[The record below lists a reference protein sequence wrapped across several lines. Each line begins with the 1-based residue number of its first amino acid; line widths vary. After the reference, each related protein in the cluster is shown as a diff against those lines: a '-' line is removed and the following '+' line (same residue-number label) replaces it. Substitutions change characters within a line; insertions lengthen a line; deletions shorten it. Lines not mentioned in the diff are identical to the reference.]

1 MKSRNDIEN
10 RARIGRKGAGRDK
23 RKANFRLRTK
33 SDFLHSFF
41 FIKPQTGAD
50 INELA
55 DKLVS
60 IENVDEVC
68 VTEGDIGYMVKAKF
82 DDNTYDKVERSIAT
96 VAGRKYGKFVS
107 AMELKKAVK

>member
-1 MKSRNDIEN
+1 MMIGVKMNNNKKNHAKAEN
-10 RARIGRKGAGRDK
+10 RIPCK
-23 RKANFRLRTK
+23 LRTK
-33 SDFLHSFF
+33 SDFMHSFF
-41 FIKPQTGAD
+41 FIKPQSGAD

-82 DDNTYDKVERSIAT
+82 DDNTYDKVERSIAA
-96 VAGRKYGKFVS
+96 VAGPKYGRFVS
-107 AMELKKAVK
+107 AMDLKKAVK